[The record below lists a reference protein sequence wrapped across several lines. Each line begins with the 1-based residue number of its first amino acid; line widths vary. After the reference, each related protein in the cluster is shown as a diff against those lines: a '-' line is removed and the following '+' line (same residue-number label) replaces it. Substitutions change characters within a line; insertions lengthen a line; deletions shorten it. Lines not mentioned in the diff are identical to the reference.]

1 MERAARSSCA
11 RVVLAS
17 CALAVPAAL
26 PDAADAALYRFGSS
40 LAARANVAERH
51 GADSVFWSRSLAGG
65 RRVRVR
71 YSGQILSVRMK
82 GIALRAA
89 GGPRP
94 LTEFHIQVLQP
105 LRDGRVRVRLT
116 SQPFNIPYTGDPQ
129 QITTYRPINL
139 CARRGDYVAF
149 NDEGGFQPHWYPNG
163 VPYQVFS
170 RVGRSST
177 RFFTKDNG
185 TNNGARFRGTVHRG
199 RELLMQMRLGTGRH
213 VSAACRSYLR

>member
-1 MERAARSSCA
+1 MEGAVRPTRA
-11 RVVLAS
+11 RVVLAA
-17 CALAVPAAL
+17 CALAAPATFAGT
-26 PDAADAALYRFGSS
+26 ADAALYRFGSS
-40 LAARANVAERH
+40 LTARANVAERH
-51 GADSVFWSRSLAGG
+51 GADVAFWSTSLAGR

-71 YSGQILSVRMK
+71 ASGQIRSVRLK

-89 GGPRP
+89 GGPKP

-116 SQPFNIPYTGDPQ
+116 SQPFNIPYTGDSQ

-149 NDEGGFQPHWYPNG
+149 NDEGGFHPRWYPNG

-170 RVGRSST
+170 RVSGSRT
-177 RFFTKDNG
+177 RFFTG
-185 TNNGARFRGTVHRG
+185 AGATNNGDRFRGRVRRG